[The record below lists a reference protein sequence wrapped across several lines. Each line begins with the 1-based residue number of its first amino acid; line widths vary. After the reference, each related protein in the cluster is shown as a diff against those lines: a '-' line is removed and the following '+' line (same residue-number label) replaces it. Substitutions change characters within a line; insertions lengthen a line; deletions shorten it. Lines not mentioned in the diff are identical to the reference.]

1 MIRFRKSHILLI
13 VAIVTCLVIAS
24 CEDDTAPESFA
35 SNPGLFI
42 TWTLI
47 EEDGP
52 CNQGGVYTSTIQG
65 RNIELKLIRGSNYEY
80 RIDGQL
86 VAKGDFFAQNGR
98 ISFTP
103 AIYPNGFE
111 GFSTYVFTGTR
122 LVITTTELLNP
133 GSTETCEVR
142 RVYRKPS

>member
-1 MIRFRKSHILLI
+1 MIRFRRSHILQI
-13 VAIVTCLVIAS
+13 VAIITCLVITS
-24 CEDDTAPESFA
+24 CENDTAPESRA

-42 TWTLI
+42 NWTLI

-65 RNIELKLIRGSNYEY
+65 RKIELNLIGDSKYEY
-80 RIDGQL
+80 IIDNQL
-86 VAKGDFFAQNGR
+86 IQNGSFIAQSGR

-111 GFSTYVFTGTR
+111 GFSSYVFTGTR

-142 RVYRKPS
+142 RVYRRPS

>member
-1 MIRFRKSHILLI
+1 MVTII
-13 VAIVTCLVIAS
+13 TCLVIMS
-24 CEDDTAPESFA
+24 CEDENAPESHA

-42 TWTLI
+42 NWTLI
-47 EEDGP
+47 EEEGP

-65 RNIELKLIRGSNYEY
+65 RNIVLSLIRGSNYEY

-86 VAKGDFFAQNGR
+86 IANGSFIAQSGR

-122 LVITTTELLNP
+122 LIMTTRELLMP

-142 RVYRKPS
+142 RDYRRPS